1 MYQDAYKDELEKWE
15 AKVASARYCFSS
27 IFNFLYFNLFVPWMQ
42 QSSAS
47 GDGALKDSLND
58 DKGSNDR

>member
-1 MYQDAYKDELEKWE
+1 
-15 AKVASARYCFSS
+15 
-27 IFNFLYFNLFVPWMQ
+27 VPWMQ